1 MSQVIHANRICDL
14 SFFYCL
20 TERIP
25 NHPNWSASKF
35 NNVICTGDSLLFCKL
50 LKKLI
55 TDWYEPVR
63 FCLSAV
69 DMDHLFLVVY
79 V

>member
-1 MSQVIHANRICDL
+1 MPQIVHPNWILNL

-35 NNVICTGDSLLFCKL
+35 NNVICTGDCLLFCKL

-63 FCLSAV
+63 FCFATV
-69 DMDHLFLVVY
+69 DVDYIFFVINV
-79 V
+79 